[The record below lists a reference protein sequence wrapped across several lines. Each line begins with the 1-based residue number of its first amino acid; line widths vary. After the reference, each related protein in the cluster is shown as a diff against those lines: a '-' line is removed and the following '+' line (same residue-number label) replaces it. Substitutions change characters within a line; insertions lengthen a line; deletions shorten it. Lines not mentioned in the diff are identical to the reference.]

1 VVFYYSGLFFIMPI
15 WSVLFFISIL
25 ANFGLPCTINF
36 VGEFIVLLA
45 IFNVNFLILIFL
57 FIGLILTLGY
67 SLFLYNRMVHGLITN
82 KYIRY
87 YNDVTRRE
95 FTLLINF
102 SILIILL
109 GLSPQILIKYI
120 FTVNYYLFCIV

>member
-1 VVFYYSGLFFIMPI
+1 MPL
-15 WSVLFFISIL
+15 WSVFFFLSIL

-36 VGEFIVLLA
+36 VGEFVVLLA

-67 SLFLYNRMVHGLITN
+67 SLFLYNRMAHGLIKN

-95 FTLLINF
+95 FYLLINF
-102 SILIILL
+102 SILIIIL